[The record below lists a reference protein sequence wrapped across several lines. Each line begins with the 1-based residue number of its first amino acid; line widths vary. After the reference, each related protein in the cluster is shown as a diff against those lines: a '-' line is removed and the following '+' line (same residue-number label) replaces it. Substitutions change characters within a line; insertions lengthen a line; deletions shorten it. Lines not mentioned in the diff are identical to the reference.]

1 MGMNGYL
8 VLASCV
14 FFLAF
19 LIPTRFR
26 NWCAIF
32 GWTAMILFLFSE
44 VPSYLSINNYL
55 YPALAVLSVPFL
67 AITIKYLRLRDE
79 RVEHLSRA
87 AAAAFLVYA
96 PFAFTPLGDRLI
108 AVVVGQTL
116 WLLNALGY
124 DAALVAWNMVI
135 RNGFRVEIIL
145 ACTGIQ
151 AIAIMLGVA
160 AAVPTTT
167 RQKILSFLIIV
178 PTIYVL
184 NLARNAAVIIAYT
197 GQWFPYF
204 PGIAGNGEY
213 GYESFFWA
221 HNVFAELLALVLL
234 IGIAYTLFRVI
245 PGLGDLAAGLYSLYA
260 GEIRRVFYRD
270 R

>member
-1 MGMNGYL
+1 M
-8 VLASCV
+8 
-14 FFLAF
+14 
-19 LIPTRFR
+19 TR
-26 NWCAIF
+26 
-32 GWTAMILFLFSE
+32 IL
-44 VPSYLSINNYL
+44 
-55 YPALAVLSVPFL
+55 
-67 AITIKYLRLRDE
+67 
-79 RVEHLSRA
+79 HLSDLHFGLERAALVQPLLDLVNAARADLVVVTGDLTHRAHPAQFA

-160 AAVPTTT
+160 AAVPTTA